1 MDHLLSCAWEKAT
14 PDKCCLKNGMNDI
27 KYVVELL
34 EEKNVSIVSRRKH
47 SYIMYQG
54 IESEYLYVLKEGV
67 VKLSS
72 ILRNGR
78 EFNITYV
85 CEPDF
90 VSLLEEEQVDGVSAL
105 FNVRIESDEATFYRV
120 PRKVFWE
127 WIDKDIKLFRI
138 VDNFYRKRL
147 VMILE
152 ALQKMTVNGK
162 KGAVCACLYNFIECF
177 GRQKAEGILIDF
189 LVTNEDIA
197 GFCGIST
204 RTSVNRI
211 LRELR
216 EEKIIDIVQHKI
228 MICDKYSLQNYI
240 S

>member
-1 MDHLLSCAWEKAT
+1 
-14 PDKCCLKNGMNDI
+14 MNDI
-27 KYVVELL
+27 EYVTQLL
-34 EEKNVSIVSRRKH
+34 EDKGVTVVTRKKH

-67 VKLSS
+67 VKVSS

-90 VSLLEEEQVDGVSAL
+90 VSLLEEEQIDGVSAL
-105 FNVRIESDEATFYRV
+105 FNVRIESEEASFYRV

-127 WIDKDIKLFRI
+127 WIDQDLKLFRI
-138 VDNFYRKRL
+138 VDKFYQKRL
-147 VMILE
+147 MMILE

-162 KGAVCACLYNFIECF
+162 KGAVCTCLYNFIDYF
-177 GRQKAEGILIDF
+177 GIQKKEGILIDF
-189 LVTNEDIA
+189 PVTNEDIA

-216 EEKIIDIVQHKI
+216 EEKVIDVVEHRILV
-228 MICDKYSLQNYI
+228 CDRYALQNYI
-240 S
+240 N

>member
-1 MDHLLSCAWEKAT
+1 MGKNNTRQML
-14 PDKCCLKNGMNDI
+14 LKNGMNDI
-27 KYVVELL
+27 EYVVELL
-34 EEKNVSIVSRRKH
+34 EEKNVSVVSRRKH

-90 VSLLEEEQVDGVSAL
+90 VSLLEEEQLDGVSAL
-105 FNVRIESDEATFYRV
+105 FNVRIESDEATFIGCHV
-120 PRKVFWE
+120 KFFGNGLIKISSCFVL
-127 WIDKDIKLFRI
+127 WIISI
-138 VDNFYRKRL
+138 VKRL

-162 KGAVCACLYNFIECF
+162 KALYARVYI
-177 GRQKAEGILIDF
+177 ISLIA
-189 LVTNEDIA
+189 LVNKKRK
-197 GFCGIST
+197 G
-204 RTSVNRI
+204 
-211 LRELR
+211 
-216 EEKIIDIVQHKI
+216 
-228 MICDKYSLQNYI
+228 Y
-240 S
+240 

>member
-1 MDHLLSCAWEKAT
+1 M
-14 PDKCCLKNGMNDI
+14 
-27 KYVVELL
+27 
-34 EEKNVSIVSRRKH
+34 
-47 SYIMYQG
+47 
-54 IESEYLYVLKEGV
+54 
-67 VKLSS
+67 
-72 ILRNGR
+72 
-78 EFNITYV
+78 
-85 CEPDF
+85 
-90 VSLLEEEQVDGVSAL
+90 
-105 FNVRIESDEATFYRV
+105 RIESDEATFYRV

-189 LVTNEDIA
+189 PVTNEDIA